1 MKLYLLDERKK
12 YDKKS
17 QGYCVGNVIFG
28 NEIAVVDESNMTI
41 TKLKI
46 TDTANVYDYR

>member
-1 MKLYLLDERKK
+1 MIKRVN
-12 YDKKS
+12 
-17 QGYCVGNVIFG
+17 CVGNVIFG